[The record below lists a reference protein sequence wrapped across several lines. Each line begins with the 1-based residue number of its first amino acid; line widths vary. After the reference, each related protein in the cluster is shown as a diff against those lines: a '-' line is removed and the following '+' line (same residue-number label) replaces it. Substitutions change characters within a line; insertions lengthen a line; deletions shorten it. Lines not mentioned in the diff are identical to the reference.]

1 MTEFKYIGIILL
13 LVEKELENLKL
24 ILTSPRER
32 ARGTIVSYLQTA
44 RTFLTWY
51 GDSGPPT
58 DKDYRRY
65 FLHRRESGIAER
77 TLAKEFVQLN
87 KLAVAN
93 KWTWPFTADD
103 RPVSEEEPFAPA
115 LLPEEIET
123 IIAARDKFTKAELFY
138 TSISTTWG
146 LRREEM
152 IRIRKRD
159 YNELT
164 IKIKTAK
171 HGRRV
176 EHIIPDQI
184 NQILQN
190 YHPKLDNINSLSYMF
205 YRILEKAGLPR
216 RKGYG
221 WHSIRR
227 TLRTVLEWNLA
238 ENRLPL
244 SLVADYMGWSKTQK
258 GIVYGGAPMLG
269 IYAHPEIMSEDPFA
283 IERKILEV
291 HPFVN
296 LWSIPCEKPSIS
308 ETTSTGNSSES
319 VAGE

>member
-1 MTEFKYIGIILL
+1 MET
-13 LVEKELENLKL
+13 ELENLKL
-24 ILTSPRER
+24 TLTSPRER
-32 ARGTIVSYLQTA
+32 APGTIVSYLQTA
-44 RTFLTWY
+44 KTFLTFY
-51 GDSGPPT
+51 GDGGPPT
-58 DKDYRRY
+58 DKDYRR
-65 FLHRRESGIAER
+65 FFIHRREKGISER

-93 KWTWPFTADD
+93 NWPWPFTADD
-103 RPVSEEEPFAPA
+103 RPIAEEEPFAPA
-115 LLPEEIET
+115 FTPEEIQT
-123 IIAARDKFTKAELFY
+123 LILARDKYSKGEAFY
-138 TSISTTWG
+138 LAVSTTWG

-176 EHIIPDQI
+176 EHLIPGEI
-184 NQILQN
+184 NPILQGFR
-190 YHPKLDNINSLSYMF
+190 PKLTDVNSLSYMF
-205 YRILEKAGLPR
+205 YRILKKADIER

-238 ENRLPL
+238 ADRLPL

-269 IYAHPEIMSEDPFA
+269 IYAHPEIMYSDPYA
-283 IERKILEV
+283 IERRILEI
-291 HPFVN
+291 HPF
-296 LWSIPCEKPSIS
+296 LKFWS
-308 ETTSTGNSSES
+308 GHDH
-319 VAGE
+319 